1 MLSKFKESLSKEGE
15 KQKTESLH
23 DYFNSNIKLLIPE
36 LFSFVYSCKY
46 LDDDSITCIFSDF
59 SVRKRD
65 LSLNYMKQLIIP
77 SNMELSRI
85 LTDLQ
90 MKIYISTPEQVLKA
104 IDAAQLKKEDKDE
117 EIESID

>member
-1 MLSKFKESLSKEGE
+1 MSSIRMCRWSTSKFKESLTKEGE
-15 KQKTESLH
+15 KERKESLN
-23 DYFNSNIKLLIPE
+23 DYFNCNIKLLMPE

-90 MKIYISTPEQVLKA
+90 
-104 IDAAQLKKEDKDE
+104 IDDYM
-117 EIESID
+117 S